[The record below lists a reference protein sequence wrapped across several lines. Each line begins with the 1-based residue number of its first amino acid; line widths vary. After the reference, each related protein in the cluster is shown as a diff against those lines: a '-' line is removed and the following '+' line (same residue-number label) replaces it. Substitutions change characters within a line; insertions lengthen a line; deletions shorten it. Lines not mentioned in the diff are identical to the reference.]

1 MTEQPGEFWSRPV
14 AGQAKGK
21 KLIVI
26 TSADSQDHGQ
36 WHLEKVRI
44 GRITRCGTSVCK
56 TELNNRHITTE
67 QE

>member
-26 TSADSQDHGQ
+26 ASADSQGHGQ
-36 WHLEKVRI
+36 WHLEKVRT
-44 GRITRCGTSVCK
+44 GRIAHCGTSTCK
-56 TELNNRHITTE
+56 TELKSRHITT
-67 QE
+67 